1 MSPIRKY
8 IDIPPM
14 WLALFLGIAWL
25 QKEYLYIRGL
35 GWGIVDMLAGL
46 LIGGGVVIALLALAE
61 FRRHR
66 TTFVPHES
74 PTALLT
80 SGVYTRSRNPI
91 YIADILIFAGFVLLW
106 DAWLC
111 LALIPFLIN
120 ILETRF
126 IKPEEQRL
134 ALAFG
139 PEFGRYRE
147 KVRRWV

>member
-8 IDIPPM
+8 TDIPPM
-14 WLALFLGIAWL
+14 WLLLFLGLAWL
-25 QKEYLYIRGL
+25 QKEFLYVRGP
-35 GWGIVDMLAGL
+35 GWGIIELAAGL
-46 LIGGGVVIALLALAE
+46 LIGAGVVIALLALSE
-61 FRRHR
+61 FLRHR
-66 TTFVPHES
+66 TTFVPHEN
-74 PTALLT
+74 PTHLLT

-91 YIADILIFAGFVLLW
+91 YVADILIFAGIVLIW
-106 DAWLC
+106 DAWPS

-120 ILETRF
+120 ILEIRF